1 MPRRARTIAPGT
13 LPGLAGGVEDG
24 GTAMPFW
31 SRRRDDVRPAA
42 DDAID
47 DRVLVIG
54 AGIAGLAAAR
64 ELIDAGMRVTILEAR
79 DRIGGR
85 IWTNRSWP
93 GVALELGATW
103 LHGVEENPVA
113 DLTDE
118 HGIETVET
126 QYGELWLYAADGRE
140 LEDSEI
146 ADIDEWFDDVMSAL
160 DDLRDEMDEDE
171 APDIALGVAIAE
183 EIADEEITAAGRRS
197 FDYAINAT
205 IEHQYGADV
214 AELSLLFF
222 DDTEMLEGGDALVP
236 GGFDTIVNLLAEGL
250 DVRLNSPVSRIA
262 YNDFG
267 VTVTAAGE
275 RFDASYV
282 IVTVPL
288 GVLQAGDIE
297 FQPSLPRV
305 KRTAI
310 ERLGMGTL
318 NACWLRFPQAF
329 WPEDAHLL
337 GYISERTG
345 EWSTWLSLTPLT
357 GAPVLCGRNVGS
369 VARELEALSDEEIV
383 ASAMRVLRAIYGDDI
398 PAPEASVV
406 TRWAS
411 DPFARGSSSYLA
423 LGSTPDDYETL
434 SDPVGGRVLFAGEAT
449 NPEYPSTVHGAYLSG
464 LRAAGQIAG
473 A

>member
-1 MPRRARTIAPGT
+1 
-13 LPGLAGGVEDG
+13 
-24 GTAMPFW
+24 
-31 SRRRDDVRPAA
+31 
-42 DDAID
+42 
-47 DRVLVIG
+47 
-54 AGIAGLAAAR
+54 
-64 ELIDAGMRVTILEAR
+64 
-79 DRIGGR
+79 
-85 IWTNRSWP
+85 
-93 GVALELGATW
+93 
-103 LHGVEENPVA
+103 
-113 DLTDE
+113 
-118 HGIETVET
+118 
-126 QYGELWLYAADGRE
+126 
-140 LEDSEI
+140 
-146 ADIDEWFDDVMSAL
+146 
-160 DDLRDEMDEDE
+160 
-171 APDIALGVAIAE
+171 
-183 EIADEEITAAGRRS
+183 
-197 FDYAINAT
+197 
-205 IEHQYGADV
+205 
-214 AELSLLFF
+214 
-222 DDTEMLEGGDALVP
+222 MLEGGDALVP

-297 FQPSLPRV
+297 FQPPLPRV